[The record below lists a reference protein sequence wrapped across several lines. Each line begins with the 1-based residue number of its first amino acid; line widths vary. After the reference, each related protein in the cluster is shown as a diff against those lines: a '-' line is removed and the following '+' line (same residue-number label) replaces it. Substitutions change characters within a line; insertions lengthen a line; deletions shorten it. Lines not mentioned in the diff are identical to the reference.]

1 MHVIKVEI
9 VSKNPLSIGLI
20 SPTQGIVDHWYN
32 DSTGQGDCD
41 EIDADGP

>member
-32 DSTGQGDCD
+32 DSTGQGDSD